1 MSGSE
6 TQLQVNN
13 FVKGILWGTSVDK
26 VTRTGNSQPAFK
38 IQKKFPSPNLT
49 CIIRSRSKFLSRIRT
64 NTGTIYYKKKYIKMQ
79 LVVIQF
85 LKDRKLSTKAPPSHT
100 ISKFCYKDQ
109 VFNFTDLNRCFKV
122 WPAIF

>member
-26 VTRTGNSQPAFK
+26 VTRTGNSQPAFE

-49 CIIRSRSKFLSRIRT
+49 CIIRSGSKFLSRIRT
-64 NTGTIYYKKKYIKMQ
+64 NTGTIYYKKIYKNAIGGDTIFKRQ
-79 LVVIQF
+79 EA
-85 LKDRKLSTKAPPSHT
+85 SNKAPPSHT